1 MTMWSLFKLAF
12 RNIFRF
18 KRRTFITFSAVS
30 IGLALLIVI
39 ISLMNGIDKQS
50 INNIVNSETSHI
62 KIFRRGYFVKM
73 DEVPMNLTIEDP
85 DEIREWL
92 KDKPEIRQME
102 KRILFGAS
110 LIKGVDELP
119 CLGVAMEP
127 ALDPL
132 IFNIKASLLEG
143 SWLESGSS
151 KILIGKDLADDVALK
166 VGDLVTI
173 RMISSSSEESFSWN
187 ALDMEVGGIFETG
200 NPNTDGQVIILPL
213 AQTQQALSMGSQV
226 TEIVVRLNVRENT
239 DPKIE
244 IIRKDIEKTLTG
256 KGADIEV
263 FSWKEL
269 AGEFLVISKMKTK
282 NSSMIILIML
292 IIASMGI
299 ANTMLMAVLERTREI
314 GMFSAMGMKKSEI
327 LLLFLFEGGL
337 IGVLG
342 SMFACILGGL
352 GSWYLEVHG
361 WKLGSGAFSD
371 ITASF
376 YPLKNVFYADL
387 TVNVLF
393 MTFIYGTAI
402 ALITSFYPALKA
414 ARMNPVDALR
424 HI

>member
-1 MTMWSLFKLAF
+1 MWNLFKLAF

-30 IGLALLIVI
+30 IGLALLII
-39 ISLMNGIDKQS
+39 IITLMNGVDKQS

-62 KIFRRGYFVKM
+62 KIFKRGYFEKKDEIPM
-73 DEVPMNLTIEDP
+73 DLTID
-85 DEIREWL
+85 DADDIRKWL
-92 KDKPEIRQME
+92 KGRPGIRQIE

-127 ALDPL
+127 DRDPF
-132 IFNIKASLLEG
+132 IFNIKASMQEG
-143 SWLESGSS
+143 SWLEANDSR
-151 KILIGKDLADDVALK
+151 ILIGRGLADDVALK

-173 RMISSSSEESFSWN
+173 RLISSSSEESFSWN

-213 AQTQQALSMGSQV
+213 AQAQQALSMGSQV
-226 TEIVVRLNVRENT
+226 TEIVVRLNVKDNM
-239 DPKIE
+239 DPEIE
-244 IIRKDIEKTLTG
+244 TIKNDIEKTLKRTG
-256 KGADIEV
+256 TDLEA
-263 FSWKEL
+263 FTWKEL

-292 IIASMGI
+292 VIASMGI

-337 IGVLG
+337 IGVIG
-342 SMFACILGGL
+342 SLFACILGGL

-361 WKLGSGAFSD
+361 WKMGSDAFGD
-371 ITASF
+371 ITATF

-387 TVNVLF
+387 TFDVLV
-393 MTFIYGTAI
+393 MTFILGTSI
-402 ALITSFYPALKA
+402 AVITSFYPALKA
-414 ARMNPVDALR
+414 AKLNPVDALR

>member
-1 MTMWSLFKLAF
+1 MWNLFKLAF

-30 IGLALLIVI
+30 IGLALLII
-39 ISLMNGIDKQS
+39 IITLMNGVDKQS

-62 KIFRRGYFVKM
+62 KIFKRGYFDKM
-73 DEVPMNLTIEDP
+73 DEAPMDLTID
-85 DEIREWL
+85 DADQIREWL
-92 KDKPEIRQME
+92 IEKPEIRQME

-127 ALDPL
+127 DRDPD
-132 IFNIKASLLEG
+132 IFNIKASLLDG
-143 SWLESGSS
+143 SWLEADDAR
-151 KILIGKDLADDVALK
+151 ILIGKGLADDVALK

-173 RMISSSSEESFSWN
+173 RMISASGQENFSWN
-187 ALDMEVGGIFETG
+187 AMDMEVGGIYETG
-200 NPNTDGQVIILPL
+200 NPSTDGQVIILPL
-213 AQTQQALSMGSQV
+213 AQAQQALSMGSQV
-226 TEIVVRLNVRENT
+226 TEIVVRLNVKDNL
-239 DPKIE
+239 DPGVETIK
-244 IIRKDIEKTLTG
+244 KDIEKILRARETDLEAFT
-256 KGADIEV
+256 
-263 FSWKEL
+263 WKEL
-269 AGEFLVISKMKTK
+269 AGEFLAISKMKTK

-314 GMFSAMGMKKSEI
+314 GMFSALGMKKKEI

-337 IGVLG
+337 IGVFG
-342 SMFACILGGL
+342 SLFACILGGL

-361 WKLGSGAFSD
+361 WQMGSDAFGD
-371 ITASF
+371 ITATF

-387 TVNVLF
+387 TFGVLV
-393 MTFIYGTAI
+393 MVFILGTAI
-402 ALITSFYPALKA
+402 AVVTSLYPALKA
-414 ARMNPVDALR
+414 AKLNPVDALR